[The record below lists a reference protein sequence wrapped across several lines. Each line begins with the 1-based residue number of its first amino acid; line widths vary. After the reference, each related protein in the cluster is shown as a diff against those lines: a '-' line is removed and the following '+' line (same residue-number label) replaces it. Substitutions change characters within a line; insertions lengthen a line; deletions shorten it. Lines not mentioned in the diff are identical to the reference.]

1 LLQLDGRRALGDE
14 ELAVTRIVCRHDVH
28 VTTNRNDAY
37 TAVDDLAAW
46 SDWASFA
53 TAAPV
58 APLTPGVY
66 QIRTR
71 DGVIVYVGMA
81 GERKGQGIRGRLS
94 IYRRGKGAV
103 SGFGEAALDRALAGA
118 TFVEEHLDAVRAGQ
132 PTRASVW
139 AQDAIRLLDVE
150 IRWAEC
156 ATQANALALESAAIE
171 ILKTHLIW
179 NRIAS
184 RAPRPQR
191 PTRTPRSSGLDPEE
205 EFGATGESPATVT
218 QLIRELG
225 RDGRVVRR
233 ALRAGFPDHA
243 KGKSWDPLT
252 AAQIAHVR
260 MVLSR

>member
-1 LLQLDGRRALGDE
+1 MKI
-14 ELAVTRIVCRHDVH
+14 LAVNVIVCRHDVH
-28 VTTNRNDAY
+28 VTNNRNDAY
-37 TAVDDLAAW
+37 TAVDDLADW

-66 QIRTR
+66 QMRTR

-103 SGFGEAALDRALAGA
+103 SGFGEAALDRALADA

-156 ATQANALALESAAIE
+156 ATQGNALALESAAVE
-171 ILKTHLIW
+171 ILKTQSIW

-184 RAPRPQR
+184 SAPRTQR
-191 PTRTPRSSGLDPEE
+191 PTRTPKPSGLDPEE
-205 EFGATGESPATVT
+205 EFDANGDHTVT
-218 QLIRELG
+218 VAQLTRELG
-225 RDGRVVRR
+225 RDGGAVRR

-243 KGKSWDPLT
+243 KGKTWDPLT
-252 AAQIAHVR
+252 ATQVAHVR
-260 MVLSR
+260 IVLSR